1 MPRRRLK
8 AVATAAVLLGV
19 VVAASAQALPSVIE
33 IENLRLEADGGFRPR
48 TLPKHQFAPI
58 YFQGRV
64 EIASRNGTAPEP
76 VRQIVVDFD
85 RDGRLTA
92 GGLPVCR
99 PEEIANATPVEARRI
114 CGDAEVGS
122 GHVGAIVSLA
132 SGPIP
137 ASSPLTL
144 FNGPRLNGSPTVVLH
159 AQTTVPG
166 TQTYAIVVPINRR
179 KGEFR
184 YRATLNVP
192 PIAAGF
198 GAITHVDVK
207 IGRRFVADGK
217 RRSYVAAHCSDGILR
232 THGSFTFEDGDVI
245 NGSVEKGCRAK

>member
-1 MPRRRLK
+1 VPRRRLK

-19 VVAASAQALPSVIE
+19 VVASAQALPSVIE
-33 IENLRLEADGGFRPR
+33 IGNLRLEADGGFRPR

-58 YFQGRV
+58 DFQGRV

-92 GGLPVCR
+92 GGLPVCP

-122 GHVGAIVSLA
+122 GRIEAIVSLA
-132 SGPIP
+132 SGPIA

-144 FNGPRLNGSPTVVLH
+144 FNGPRLEGSPTVVLH

-166 TQTYAIVVPINRR
+166 TQTYAIVVPIKRR
-179 KGEFR
+179 SGEFR

-207 IGRRFVADGK
+207 IGRRFFAGGK

-245 NGSVEKGCRAK
+245 DGSVEKGCRAK

>member
-1 MPRRRLK
+1 M
-8 AVATAAVLLGV
+8 
-19 VVAASAQALPSVIE
+19 VAAGAQALPSVVE
-33 IENLRLEADGGFRPR
+33 VENIRLEADGGFRPR

-58 YFQGRV
+58 DFQGRV
-64 EIASRNGTAPEP
+64 EIESRDGTAPEP

-92 GGLPVCR
+92 GGLPVCM
-99 PEEIANATPVEARRI
+99 PEEIANATPEEARRI
-114 CGDAEVGS
+114 CGAAEVGS
-122 GHVGAIVSLA
+122 GHIKAIVSLA

-144 FNGPRLNGSPTVVLH
+144 FNGPRQEGAPTVVLH

-166 TQTYAIVVPINRR
+166 TQTYAIVVPIEKRR
-179 KGEFR
+179 GEFR
-184 YRATLNVP
+184 YRATLDVP

-207 IGRRFVADGK
+207 VGRRFSAGGK
-217 RRSYVAAHCSDGILR
+217 RRSYTAARCSDGILR
-232 THGSFTFEDGDVI
+232 THGSFTFEDGTVI
-245 NGSVEKGCRAK
+245 NGAVEKGCRAK

>member
-1 MPRRRLK
+1 M
-8 AVATAAVLLGV
+8 
-19 VVAASAQALPSVIE
+19 VAAGAQALPSVVE
-33 IENLRLEADGGFRPR
+33 VENIRLEADGGFRPR

-58 YFQGRV
+58 DFQGRV
-64 EIASRNGTAPEP
+64 EIESRDGTAPEP

-92 GGLPVCR
+92 GGLPVCM
-99 PEEIANATPVEARRI
+99 PEEIANATPEEARRI

-122 GHVGAIVSLA
+122 GHIKAIVSLA

-144 FNGPRLNGSPTVVLH
+144 FNGPRQEGVPTVVLH

-166 TQTYAIVVPINRR
+166 TQTYAIVVPIEKRR
-179 KGEFR
+179 GEFR
-184 YRATLNVP
+184 YRATLDVP

-207 IGRRFVADGK
+207 VGRRFSAGGK
-217 RRSYVAAHCSDGILR
+217 RRSYTAARCSDGVLR
-232 THGSFTFEDGDVI
+232 THGSFTFEDGTVI
-245 NGSVEKGCRAK
+245 NGAVEKGCRAK

>member
-1 MPRRRLK
+1 
-8 AVATAAVLLGV
+8 
-19 VVAASAQALPSVIE
+19 VAASAQALPSVIE

-48 TLPKHQFAPI
+48 TLPKHQFSPI
-58 YFQGRV
+58 DFQGRLEV
-64 EIASRNGTAPEP
+64 ASRDGSAPDP
-76 VRQIVVDFD
+76 LRQIVVDFD

-92 GGLPVCR
+92 GGLPVCM
-99 PEEIANATPVEARRI
+99 PETIANATPEEARRL
-114 CGDAEVGS
+114 CGAAEVGS
-122 GHVGAIVSLA
+122 GHIEAIVSLA

-144 FNGPRLNGSPTVVLH
+144 FNGPRLEGKPTMIVH

-166 TQTYAIVVPINRR
+166 TQTYAIVVPIDTRP
-179 KGEFR
+179 GEFR

-192 PIAAGF
+192 LIAAGF

-207 IGRRFVADGK
+207 IGRRFSAGGK
-217 RRSYVAAHCSDGILR
+217 QRSYTAARCSDGILR
-232 THGSFTFEDGDVI
+232 THGRFTFEDGTVI

>member
-1 MPRRRLK
+1 
-8 AVATAAVLLGV
+8 VLVLGTL
-19 VVAASAQALPSVIE
+19 VAASAQALPAVVE
-33 IENLRLEADGGFRPR
+33 VENLRLEADGGFRPR
-48 TLPKHQFAPI
+48 TLPKHQFSPI
-58 YFQGRV
+58 DFQGRV
-64 EIASRNGTAPEP
+64 EIESRDGGAPEP

-92 GGLPVCR
+92 GGLPVCM
-99 PEEIANATPVEARRI
+99 PEEIANATPEEARRT

-122 GHVGAIVSLA
+122 GHVEAIVSLA

-144 FNGPRLNGSPTVVLH
+144 FNGPRLDRKPTVVLH

-166 TQTYAIVVPINRR
+166 TQTYAIVIPIERR
-179 KGEFR
+179 RGEFR
-184 YRATLNVP
+184 YRATLDLP

-207 IGRRFVADGK
+207 VGRRFSAGGK
-217 RRSYVAAHCSDGILR
+217 ARSYTAARCSDGVLR
-232 THGSFTFEDGDVI
+232 THGRFTFEDGTVI
-245 NGSVEKGCRAK
+245 DGSVEKGCTAK